1 MSKNYE
7 ISNELRQAS
16 AQFLKEYSN
25 YEKCLQN
32 LDNQEK
38 LEFTEDEVNEI
49 LNLLGAFRLRDVFSI
64 VERYKIEVLP
74 LKAQTDDQSE
84 STTSEAE

>member
-7 ISNELRQAS
+7 ISKELRQAS

-32 LDNQEK
+32 LDNEEK

-64 VERYKIEVLP
+64 VERYKIEVTP

-84 STTSEAE
+84 PITSEAE

>member
-7 ISNELRQAS
+7 ISTELRQAS

-32 LDNQEK
+32 LENEEK
-38 LEFTEDEVNEI
+38 IGFTEDEVNEI
-49 LNLLGAFRLRDVFSI
+49 LDWYI
-64 VERYKIEVLP
+64 IK
-74 LKAQTDDQSE
+74 
-84 STTSEAE
+84 